1 MKEDISNRYESLP
14 SGQLSIDVS
23 VGRIGELFEDFDSAA
38 SYVKKDLDQDL
49 VEYLI
54 ECVREIGNRDFVIR
68 INLPQHVETKHCQ
81 RVRRSMKNYFRY
93 LELLERRKLNKM
105 LWKSFLLFCLGM
117 FLLTI
122 TKLLPGS
129 LMHTGDVMQEL
140 TSEGLTVAAWVSLW
154 SAFANLIFTLPGFL
168 ADIRIFR
175 GIGSREVIFKERVP
189 LDESAAGSVTVSG
202 AGEKSSGH

>member
-1 MKEDISNRYESLP
+1 LKEDISNRYECLAN
-14 SGQLSIDVS
+14 GQLSIDVS
-23 VGRIGELFEDFDSAA
+23 VGRIEELFEDFDSAA

-54 ECVREIGNRDFVIR
+54 ECVREIGNNNFVIR
-68 INLPQHVETKHCQ
+68 INLPQHVEAKHRQ
-81 RVRRSMKNYFRY
+81 RVRRSMRNYFRY

-122 TKLLPGS
+122 SKLLPGNLIQIS
-129 LMHTGDVMQEL
+129 DVLQEL

-154 SAFANLIFTLPGFL
+154 SAFANLIFELPGIL

-175 GIGSREVIFKERVP
+175 RIGNREVIFKESP
-189 LDESAAGSVTVSG
+189 PPNESAASLSVDPAT
-202 AGEKSSGH
+202 GEKSSDQ